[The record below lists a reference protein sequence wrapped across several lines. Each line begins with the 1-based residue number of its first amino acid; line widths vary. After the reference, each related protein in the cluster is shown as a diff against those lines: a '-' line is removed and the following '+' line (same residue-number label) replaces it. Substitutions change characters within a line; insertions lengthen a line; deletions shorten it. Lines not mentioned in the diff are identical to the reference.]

1 MTLWIAICP
10 YDTHFFKLWS
20 RLRLP
25 IQCVIPYVIG
35 LQAPSLVWY
44 TCKTLRHPP
53 PKRSEPHASC
63 NFQAQPPQ
71 QQLHLPNQHLLTCPI
86 PLICRP
92 IKSNLVLTQEY
103 SAVVYFFIFIRSQIQ
118 KYYIFALLL
127 FHCRSRQFNF
137 VAFNHKPLGQNMHP
151 KACVHEENDSK

>member
-25 IQCVIPYVIG
+25 IQCVIPYVID

-44 TCKTLRHPP
+44 TRL
-53 PKRSEPHASC
+53 SAIL
-63 NFQAQPPQ
+63 PQ
-71 QQLHLPNQHLLTCPI
+71 KQVNHMQVVTFKPNHLNNNYICLTNTCPI

-92 IKSNLVLTQEY
+92 IKSNPVLSRLFIY
-103 SAVVYFFIFIRSQIQ
+103 LFLYVANYRNNIFLPFFFSEVESS
-118 KYYIFALLL
+118 LLL
-127 FHCRSRQFNF
+127 LLITTLRSEHASESMCTWR
-137 VAFNHKPLGQNMHP
+137 
-151 KACVHEENDSK
+151 EW